1 MPSGVRESTEVV
13 RISVVLPCLNEEGA
27 VGAVIDEA
35 WRGIEST
42 GLPGEVLVVDN
53 GSTDRSVEV
62 AREHGARV
70 VPEPRRGYGSAY
82 LRGLAEAHGDY
93 IVMADADGTYP
104 VDDLRPFVKLLEE
117 GDDLVL
123 GSRFRGNIQ
132 RGAMPWLHRRVGN
145 PVLTAVLNVFF
156 GVRVSDAH
164 CGLRAV
170 KRSALG
176 RLQLE
181 STGMEFA
188 SEMILKAAK
197 RGLSVG
203 EVPIEYRPRIG
214 ESKLNTVRDGW
225 RHLRFM
231 LVHSSTFLFLIP
243 GAFLL
248 LFGLAVMLPLAW
260 GPVTAFGFTWYI
272 HAMIAGSTATLVG
285 AQVLQL
291 GLFARTYAV
300 LYLGDSDP
308 LLERCWK
315 RLRLEHGL
323 LAGAALFVAG
333 GSVLGWIFFDWWSS
347 DFGVLAREHQALFGL
362 TLVGLGLQVMFAS
375 FFLSVLRLRGRDP
388 IETRAQVADAT
399 AVSAAAPAAERVL
412 PREQAAKR

>member
-1 MPSGVRESTEVV
+1 
-13 RISVVLPCLNEEGA
+13 
-27 VGAVIDEA
+27 
-35 WRGIEST
+35 
-42 GLPGEVLVVDN
+42 
-53 GSTDRSVEV
+53 
-62 AREHGARV
+62 
-70 VPEPRRGYGSAY
+70 
-82 LRGLAEAHGDY
+82 
-93 IVMADADGTYP
+93 
-104 VDDLRPFVKLLEE
+104 
-117 GDDLVL
+117 VL
-123 GSRFRGNIQ
+123 GSRFRGKIQ
-132 RGAMPWLHRRVGN
+132 RGAMPWLHRWVGN

-156 GVRVSDAH
+156 KVRVSDAH

-170 KRSALG
+170 RRSALR
-176 RLQLE
+176 RLELE

-197 RGLSVG
+197 RGLRVG

-243 GAFLL
+243 GAILL
-248 LFGLAVMLPLAW
+248 VLGLTVMVPLAW
-260 GPVTAFGFTWYI
+260 GPVSIFGLTWYI

-308 LLERCWK
+308 LLERHWR

-323 LAGAALFVAG
+323 LAGAVLFLAG
-333 GSVLGWIFFDWWSS
+333 AAVLAWIFYDWWSS
-347 DFGVLAREHQALFGL
+347 GFGVLAREHQALFGL
-362 TLVGLGLQVMFAS
+362 TLIGLGLQVMFAS

-388 IETRAQVADAT
+388 EKPAEHQAT
-399 AVSAAAPAAERVL
+399 PGFVPAASTTSEPLR
-412 PREQAAKR
+412 PREPAAKR

>member
-1 MPSGVRESTEVV
+1 MSTAPAEAVRLT
-13 RISVVLPCLNEEGA
+13 VVLPCLNEEGA
-27 VGAVIDEA
+27 VGGVIDEA
-35 WRGIEST
+35 WQGIEST
-42 GLPGEVLVVDN
+42 GYTGEVLVVDN
-53 GSTDRSVEV
+53 GSTDRSVDV

-70 VPEPRRGYGSAY
+70 VHQPERGYGSAY
-82 LRGLAEAHGDY
+82 LRGLAEARGDL

-104 VDDLRPFVKLLEE
+104 LEDLRPFVKLLEE
-117 GDDLVL
+117 GNDLVL
-123 GSRFRGNIQ
+123 GSRFRGQIQ
-132 RGAMPWLHRRVGN
+132 RGAMPWLHRWVGN

-156 GVRVSDAH
+156 RVKVSDAH

-170 KRSALG
+170 RRSALG
-176 RLQLE
+176 RLELE

-197 RGLSVG
+197 RGLRVD

-231 LVHSSTFLFLIP
+231 LVHSATFLFLIP
-243 GAFLL
+243 AALL
-248 LFGLAVMLPLAW
+248 LLLGLAVMLPLAS
-260 GPVTAFGFTWYI
+260 GPVTAFGFNWHI

-308 LLERCWK
+308 LLERHWK
-315 RLRLEHGL
+315 RIRLEHGL
-323 LAGAALFVAG
+323 LAGALLFLVGAA
-333 GSVLGWIFFDWWSS
+333 VLVWIFADWWRR
-347 DFGVLAREHQALFGL
+347 DFGVLAREHEALFGL
-362 TLVGLGLQVMFAS
+362 TFVGLGVQTMFAS
-375 FFLSVLRLRGRDP
+375 FFLSVLRLREPHHGAAESP
-388 IETRAQVADAT
+388 AVPVSVPAEATTRE
-399 AVSAAAPAAERVL
+399 PAAR
-412 PREQAAKR
+412 R

>member
-1 MPSGVRESTEVV
+1 MEAGSAEAIRLT
-13 RISVVLPCLNEEGA
+13 VVLPCLNEEGA

-42 GLPGEVLVVDN
+42 GLAGEVVVIDN
-53 GSTDRSVEV
+53 GSTDRSASV
-62 AREHGARV
+62 ALEHGARV
-70 VPEPRRGYGSAY
+70 VQEPERGYGSAY
-82 LRGLAEAHGDY
+82 LRGLAEARGEF

-104 VDDLRPFVKLLEE
+104 LNDLRPFVKLLAE

-170 KRSALG
+170 RRSAVD
-176 RLQLE
+176 RLELE

-197 RGLSVG
+197 RGLRVG

-243 GAFLL
+243 GGVLL
-248 LFGLAVMLPLAW
+248 LLGLAIMLPLAW
-260 GPVTAFGFTWYI
+260 GPVTVFGFTWYI

-285 AQVLQL
+285 AQILQL
-291 GLFARTYAV
+291 GLFGRTYAV

-315 RLRLEHGL
+315 RVRLEHGL
-323 LAGAALFVAG
+323 LAGAFLFLAG
-333 GSVLGWIFFDWWSS
+333 SAVLGWIFFDWWSS
-347 DFGVLAREHQALFGL
+347 GFGALAREHQALFGL
-362 TLVGLGLQVMFAS
+362 TLIGLGLQTMFAS
-375 FFLSVLRLRGRDP
+375 FFLSVLALRGHPRSAEQGTP
-388 IETRAQVADAT
+388 LT
-399 AVSAAAPAAERVL
+399 SAASAPTMSAPVSRREPAAR
-412 PREQAAKR
+412 R